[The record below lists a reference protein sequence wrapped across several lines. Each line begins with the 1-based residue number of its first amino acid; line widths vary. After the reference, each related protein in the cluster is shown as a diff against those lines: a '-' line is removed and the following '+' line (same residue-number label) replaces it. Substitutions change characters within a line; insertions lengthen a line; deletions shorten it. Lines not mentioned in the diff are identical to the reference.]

1 MKKSFAIIVLL
12 IALLCGCSTEN
23 RAEEEKNG
31 MEVKETTTVQ
41 NTVVEVSADEADK
54 VIDEAVDD
62 LSNVLDDAS
71 DLVDYTR
78 EHTFESDSELK
89 AYEAQWKD
97 AANRVADIVDNLTG
111 NRPPEKYQ
119 DQWDNIVSNMQAA
132 ADALMKASQLDANG
146 DGVYEAEEAQE
157 TLQNALYEFS
167 DAAKE
172 ALNCA
177 QGFKDAK
184 AESDLENYQVQKIV
198 DRALASAPSNNDD
211 SSDKVCITCGKS
223 ANHTYINPF
232 SGNMEY
238 YCNKHYNEI
247 VGTLS
252 EMEADV
258 GKSNQSKH
266 SCEECS
272 REGTHIYYS
281 PITGEK
287 EYYCTKHYEE
297 LKEMMSTLGN

>member
-12 IALLCGCSTEN
+12 MAMLCGCSTEN
-23 RAEEEKNG
+23 RAEEETNG
-31 MEVKETTTVQ
+31 MEAKKTTTVQ

-97 AANRVADIVDNLTG
+97 AANSVADIVDNLTG

-119 DQWDNIVSNMQAA
+119 GQWDNIVSNMQAA
-132 ADALMKASQLDANG
+132 ADALMRASKLDANG
-146 DGVYEAEEAQE
+146 DGIYEAEEVQE
-157 TLQNALYEFS
+157 TLQNALYDFS
-167 DAAKE
+167 DAAQE

-177 QGFKDAK
+177 QSFKDAK
-184 AESDLENYQVQKIV
+184 AKNDLDDYRVQKIV
-198 DRALASAPSNNDD
+198 DRALASASSDNDS
-211 SSDKVCITCGKS
+211 SSDKVCITCGKN
-223 ANHTYINPF
+223 ATHTYTNPF
-232 SGNMEY
+232 SGEIEY
-238 YCNKHYNEI
+238 YCDNHYNEI

-252 EMEADV
+252 DMEDDV
-258 GKSNQSKH
+258 GKSSQSKH

-272 REGTHIYYS
+272 REGTHVYYS

-297 LKEMMSTLGN
+297 LKDMMSTLGN